1 MKTEVVY
8 IRVTPDEK
16 ARIKKEADS
25 FRLSISEYVRGVAL
39 KGLEVKYSESDNTLR
54 LSSSSTSIINLS
66 EPRK

>member
-8 IRVTPDEK
+8 IRVSPDEK

-25 FRLSISEYVRGVAL
+25 FGLSISEYVRGVAL

>member
-25 FRLSISEYVRGVAL
+25 FGLSISEYVRGVAL
-39 KGLEVKYSESDNTLR
+39 KGLEVKYNESDNTLR